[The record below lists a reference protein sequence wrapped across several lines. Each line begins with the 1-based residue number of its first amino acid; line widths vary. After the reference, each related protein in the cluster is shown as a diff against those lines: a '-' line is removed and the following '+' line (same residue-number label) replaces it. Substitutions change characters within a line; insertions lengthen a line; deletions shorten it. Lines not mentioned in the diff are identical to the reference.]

1 MLNALNPDLMTAPE
15 RLDEIAEVLAA
26 GLMRLQARQSSALS
40 AHCGESSLHI
50 PGHQSDVTAPCLEST
65 Q

>member
-1 MLNALNPDLMTAPE
+1 MLNALKPELMTAPE

-50 PGHQSDVTAPCLEST
+50 PEHQSDVTVTCSETAG
-65 Q
+65 